1 MMCWYKLPARCH
13 EDAFVPGLKRATRLQ
28 QALARELHV
37 TNPDGAYALI
47 DRESDMN
54 RDQIKG
60 VAQQVKGKV
69 NGQSHAATEGRFA
82 TGYRHGPE
90 GVRRWKGK
98 DQKAGP
104 VTLIRRTGPCSFKS
118 DQ

>member
-1 MMCWYKLPARCH
+1 MMRWYKLPARCH
-13 EDAFVPGLKRATRLQ
+13 ENAFVPGLKRATRLQ

-37 TNPDGAYALI
+37 TYSDGAYALI

-69 NGQSHAATEGRFA
+69 NEVVGKVTGNRTQQLKGDLQQA
-82 TGYRHGPE
+82 TGTARKAFGD
-90 GVRRWKGK
+90 GK
-98 DQKAGP
+98 EK
-104 VTLIRRTGPCSFKS
+104 IRRMGR
-118 DQ
+118 

>member
-69 NGQSHAATEGRFA
+69 NEVVGKVTGNRTQQLKGDLQQA
-82 TGYRHGPE
+82 TGTARKAFGD
-90 GVRRWKGK
+90 GK
-98 DQKAGP
+98 EK
-104 VTLIRRTGPCSFKS
+104 IRRLGR
-118 DQ
+118 

>member
-1 MMCWYKLPARCH
+1 MMRWYKLPARCH

-69 NGQSHAATEGRFA
+69 NEVVGKVTGNRTQQLKGDLQQA
-82 TGYRHGPE
+82 TGTARKAFGD
-90 GVRRWKGK
+90 GK
-98 DQKAGP
+98 EK
-104 VTLIRRTGPCSFKS
+104 IRRLGR
-118 DQ
+118 

>member
-1 MMCWYKLPARCH
+1 MTRWYKLPARCH

-69 NGQSHAATEGRFA
+69 NEVVGKVTGNRTQQLKGDLQQA
-82 TGYRHGPE
+82 TGTARKAFGD
-90 GVRRWKGK
+90 GK
-98 DQKAGP
+98 EK
-104 VTLIRRTGPCSFKS
+104 IRRLGR
-118 DQ
+118 

>member
-60 VAQQVKGKV
+60 FAQQVKGKV
-69 NGQSHAATEGRFA
+69 NEVVGKVTGNRTQQLKGDLQQA
-82 TGYRHGPE
+82 TGTARKAFGD
-90 GVRRWKGK
+90 GK
-98 DQKAGP
+98 EK
-104 VTLIRRTGPCSFKS
+104 IRRLGR
-118 DQ
+118 

>member
-1 MMCWYKLPARCH
+1 MMRWYKLPARCH
-13 EDAFVPGLKRATRLQ
+13 ENAFTPGLKRATRLQ

-69 NGQSHAATEGRFA
+69 NEVVGKVTGNRTQQLKGDLQQA
-82 TGYRHGPE
+82 TGTARKAFGD
-90 GVRRWKGK
+90 GK
-98 DQKAGP
+98 EK
-104 VTLIRRTGPCSFKS
+104 IRRLGR
-118 DQ
+118 